1 MNTSIYFQLLNSIK
15 KIVLYIV
22 VQSKVSLILDILKS
36 TKRILAFKFKFI
48 CFIRVTLVIAIRNC
62 KAHPFSCI
70 VFAITIIVLLLVCSF
85 RFFLQKLYKYIIP
98 QAVIKAVII
107 FLLIESHSSSTAFI
121 RLIDIGFIR
130 MYFY

>member
-1 MNTSIYFQLLNSIK
+1 
-15 KIVLYIV
+15 

-36 TKRILAFKFKFI
+36 AKRVLAFKFKFI
-48 CFIRVTLVIAIRNC
+48 CFIRVALVIAIRNS
-62 KAHPFSCI
+62 KSYPFSSI

-85 RFFLQKLYKYIIP
+85 RFLLQQLYKYIIP